1 MDWLTHVITPLPEH
15 FDGKKPSVFWK
26 NETRKT
32 TQIHA
37 VMFPIF
43 SVDYVTM
50 LSKVPNVEHAAK
62 LMTSITQDG
71 RQI

>member
-37 VMFPIF
+37 VMFP
-43 SVDYVTM
+43 
-50 LSKVPNVEHAAK
+50 SKKKRNGGHDN
-62 LMTSITQDG
+62 LDSIGTTCTFFK
-71 RQI
+71 